1 MTEIRTILLIYFAV
15 MMGTGIYSYFKI
27 KTISDYFVSGKQGN
41 WLQVTGSLLATILGG
56 SAILGTVELSQR
68 AGWAAVW
75 FLGSASAGL
84 FVLAL
89 IAPRV
94 SRYGHYT
101 LPEMIGRFYGTR
113 AERTATI
120 LIPAAWLGVIAVQVI
135 AGARIISSLGLADYR
150 QGAILCGLVFIFYTL
165 LGGQKS
171 VLKTDLIQ
179 AIIILAGIILLFI
192 LNLLSDIGSEPLPA
206 SKEGLLNENFTLA
219 DLLILLITY
228 SVTFT
233 VGPDIYSRI
242 FCARN
247 EKTARI
253 SVILVAVLILPV
265 AFMLTSLGMTSS
277 ISDGVAAGVNFPGI
291 TWLSPWV
298 TGLMAVILLSA
309 IMSSADTTLLSTST
323 ILTQLVIRNLDGK
336 HSLILTRIFIVLTG
350 CISVFIAVRITSVL
364 NAMLMALSFFSGA
377 FILPVVAGIAG
388 WKVNRKFITIAMVT
402 GGLVSLSGKIIQE
415 IIPGY
420 LGYSIIFAAYVLNGL
435 ILFFPGRK

>member
-1 MTEIRTILLIYFAV
+1 MTEIRIILLLYFVV
-15 MMGTGIYSYFKI
+15 MIGTGIYSCFRI

-41 WLQVTGSLLATILGG
+41 WLQITGSLLATILGG
-56 SAILGTVELSQR
+56 SAILGTVELSHR

-135 AGARIISSLGLADYR
+135 AGARIISALGLTDYR
-150 QGAILCGLVFIFYTL
+150 QGAILCGLVFILYTL

-179 AIIILAGIILLFI
+179 AIIILAGITLLFI
-192 LNLLSDIGSEPLPA
+192 LNLFSDRETETIPVSVKGI
-206 SKEGLLNENFTLA
+206 LNENFSLA
-219 DLLILLITY
+219 DLIILLITY

-242 FCARN
+242 FCARD

-253 SVILVAVLILPV
+253 SVILVAALILPV

-277 ISDGVAAGVNFPGI
+277 GASDATAGVPFSGI
-291 TWLSPWV
+291 TWISPWI
-298 TGLMAVILLSA
+298 TGLMAIILLSA
-309 IMSSADTTLLSTST
+309 IMSSADTTLLSAST

-336 HSLILTRIFIVLTG
+336 YSLKLTRVFIVLTG
-350 CISVFIAVRITSVL
+350 CFSVFIAVKITSVL
-364 NAMLMALSFFSGA
+364 NAMLMALSFF
-377 FILPVVAGIAG
+377 
-388 WKVNRKFITIAMVT
+388 
-402 GGLVSLSGKIIQE
+402 
-415 IIPGY
+415 
-420 LGYSIIFAAYVLNGL
+420 
-435 ILFFPGRK
+435 